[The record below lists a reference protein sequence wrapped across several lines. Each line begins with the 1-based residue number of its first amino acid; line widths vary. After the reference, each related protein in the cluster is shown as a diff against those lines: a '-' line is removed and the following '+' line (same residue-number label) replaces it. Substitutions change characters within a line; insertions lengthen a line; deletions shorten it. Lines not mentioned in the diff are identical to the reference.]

1 MKKYCYHI
9 TNGTTRSALV
19 CGTVTA
25 SSMEEAAIIAAQRA
39 KLTAVT
45 TTDVY
50 GWSETR
56 WTKDGERRSVHVLHD
71 PEPYTP

>member
-1 MKKYCYHI
+1 
-9 TNGTTRSALV
+9 
-19 CGTVTA
+19 
-25 SSMEEAAIIAAQRA
+25 MEEAAIIAAQRA